1 MFHGSIVALV
11 TPMAEDGSLDMGAL
25 ARLVDFHVDAGTNA
39 IVSVGTTGESA
50 TLDPRE
56 HLEVIRR
63 TVQFAHG
70 RIAVI
75 GGTGANS
82 TSEAID
88 LTMGAKEVGCD
99 ACLLVVPYYNKPPQ
113 EGLYQHFRTIAEEVA
128 IPQILYNV
136 PGRTACDL
144 LPDTVDRLAGI
155 PNIVGIKE
163 ASNNLERIRELV
175 GRCADRMD
183 IFSGDDILACEA
195 MLAGGRGVISVSANV
210 APEAMQR
217 MAKAAIA
224 GRGDEARSLNE
235 TLQGLHE
242 ALFLEA
248 NPIPVKWAMAQ
259 LGLMAGGI
267 RLPLVRLAEDHHEA
281 VRAAMRRAG
290 VL

>member
-11 TPMAEDGSLDMGAL
+11 TPMAEDGSLDMDAL
-25 ARLVDFHVDAGTNA
+25 ARLVEFHVKSGTDA

-63 TVQFAHG
+63 TVQVARG

-82 TSEAID
+82 TSEAEE
-88 LTMGAKEVGCD
+88 LTLGAKEAGVD
-99 ACLLVVPYYNKPPQ
+99 ACLLVTPYYNKPPQ
-113 EGLYQHFRTIAEEVA
+113 EGLYQHFRTVAEAVA

-155 PNIVGIKE
+155 SNIVGIKE
-163 ASNNLERIRELV
+163 ASNSLDRIHELV
-175 GRCADRMD
+175 SRCADRLD
-183 IFSGDDILACEA
+183 IFSGDDALACEA
-195 MLAGGRGVISVSANV
+195 MLAGGRGVISVTANV
-210 APEAMQR
+210 APAAMHR
-217 MAKAAIA
+217 MAAAAIA
-224 GRGDEARSLNE
+224 GHGDEAHGLNE

-248 NPIPVKWAMAQ
+248 NPIPVKWAVSQ
-259 LGLMAGGI
+259 LGLTAGGI
-267 RLPLVRLAEDHHEA
+267 RLPLVRLTENHHEA